1 MAIRERTARAQR
13 AAKPEKRG
21 EKRKLLSSGDLLL
34 VRKDMAELWARRGL
48 RALLMLLP
56 VTLVVLVPIVY
67 FSAIS
72 LLPAAPGAQVPQRI
86 LSLLPPG
93 AADMEYRLAWQAAFQ
108 ELLCPLLFLCVPI
121 LTAAA
126 SASCA
131 FVTERETG
139 TFETLLLTSLDVK
152 AVFNAKVTGCTILS
166 VLISGASFLL
176 FGITLM
182 IAGLFT
188 GAPLL
193 LNLDWLVLVL
203 LLAPVLSLFSVVFVG
218 LILNRVHSTAESLQT
233 MGYLILPV
241 VVLYLVQL
249 TGALRLNALVL
260 AVVALGLAIA
270 DVVLFNAASRGFTP
284 ERLLREEGDGP
295 SN

>member
-1 MAIRERTARAQR
+1 MQSSNRAAHAQR
-13 AAKPEKRG
+13 PAKAGTKA

-34 VRKDMAELWARRGL
+34 VRKDMGEIWAKKSL

-56 VTLVVLVPIVY
+56 VTLVVLVPTAY

-72 LLPAAPGAQVPQRI
+72 LLPVEAGSRVPEAI
-86 LSLLPPG
+86 LALLPQS
-93 AADMEYRLAWQAAFQ
+93 AAGLEYRQAWQVAFK

-152 AVFNAKVTGCTILS
+152 AVFNAKVTGCTVLS
-166 VLISGASFLL
+166 VLISGASFLM
-176 FGITLM
+176 FGITLA

-193 LNLDWLVLVL
+193 LSLDWLAL
-203 LLAPVLSLFSVVFVG
+203 LLLMPALSLFSVVFVG
-218 LILNRVHSTAESLQT
+218 LIINRVHSTAESLQT

-241 VVLYLVQL
+241 AVLYLVQL
-249 TGALRLNALVL
+249 TGVFRLNALVIVIATL
-260 AVVALGLAIA
+260 ILGVA
-270 DVVLFNAASRGFTP
+270 DVVLFNAAARGFTP
-284 ERLLREEGDGP
+284 ERLLREDLED
-295 SN
+295 

>member
-1 MAIRERTARAQR
+1 MQSSNRAGRAQR
-13 AAKPEKRG
+13 PVKAETKI

-34 VRKDMAELWARRGL
+34 VRKDMGEIWAKKGL

-56 VTLVVLVPIVY
+56 VTLVVLVPTVY

-72 LLPAAPGAQVPQRI
+72 LFPVEPGSKVPDAI
-86 LSLLPPG
+86 LALLPQSVAG
-93 AADMEYRLAWQAAFQ
+93 LDYRQAWQVAFK

-152 AVFNAKVTGCTILS
+152 AVFNAKVTGCTVLS
-166 VLISGASFLL
+166 VLISGASFLM

-188 GAPLL
+188 GAPLFL
-193 LNLDWLVLVL
+193 GLDWLALVL
-203 LLAPVLSLFSVVFVG
+203 LLMPALSLFSVVFVG
-218 LILNRVHSTAESLQT
+218 LIINRVHSTGESLQT

-249 TGALRLNALVL
+249 TGVMRVNVLVLVVIALVL
-260 AVVALGLAIA
+260 AVA
-270 DVVLFNAASRGFTP
+270 DVVLFNTASRGFTP
-284 ERLLREEGDGP
+284 ERLLREDLEE
-295 SN
+295 

>member
-1 MAIRERTARAQR
+1 MATSNRAGRAQR
-13 AAKPEKRG
+13 AARPEKKG

-34 VRKDMAELWARRGL
+34 VRKDMGELWARRGL
-48 RALLMLLP
+48 RALLMFLP
-56 VTLVVLVPIVY
+56 VALVVLTPIVY

-72 LLPAAPGAQVPQRI
+72 LLPVPDGAQVPERI
-86 LSLLPPG
+86 LSLLPSS
-93 AADMEYRLAWQAAFQ
+93 AAGLEYRRAWQVAFK

-193 LNLDWLVLVL
+193 LSLDWLVLVL
-203 LLAPVLSLFSVVFVG
+203 LLAPALSLFSVVFVG

-249 TGALRLNALVL
+249 TGILRLNALVL
-260 AVVALGLAIA
+260 AVLALALAVV
-270 DVVLFNAASRGFTP
+270 DVVLYNAASQGFTP
-284 ERLLREEGDGP
+284 ERLLREERDGL
-295 SN
+295 SK

>member
-1 MAIRERTARAQR
+1 MQSSNRAGRASR
-13 AAKPEKRG
+13 AAKAEPKEK
-21 EKRKLLSSGDLLL
+21 KRRLLSSGDLLL
-34 VRKDMAELWARRGL
+34 VRKDMGEIWARKGL

-72 LLPAAPGAQVPQRI
+72 LLPVEPGSKVPDAILAMLPQSAA
-86 LSLLPPG
+86 SL
-93 AADMEYRLAWQAAFQ
+93 EYRQAWQVAFK

-121 LTAAA
+121 LTAAV

-139 TFETLLLTSLDVK
+139 TFETLLLTSLDAK
-152 AVFNAKVTGCTILS
+152 AVFNVKVTGCTVLS
-166 VLISGASFLL
+166 VLISGASFLI
-176 FGITLM
+176 FGLTLM

-188 GAPLL
+188 GAPLFL
-193 LNLDWLVLVL
+193 SLDWLALVL
-203 LLAPVLSLFSVVFVG
+203 LLMPALSLFSVVFVG
-218 LILNRVHSTAESLQT
+218 LIINRVHSTGESLQT

-241 VVLYLVQL
+241 AVLYLVQL
-249 TGALRLNALVL
+249 TGSLRVNALVL
-260 AVVALGLAIA
+260 VIVALVLGVA

-284 ERLLREEGDGP
+284 ERLLREDLEE
-295 SN
+295 